1 VPVAG
6 VAYAAPAAQ
15 NRIRNDTRM
24 PGRIYQP
31 ASLTSVQLV
40 LMPVLFF
47 LGAKLSLVFAI
58 QPESLVILWM
68 PNGLLLATLLHFG
81 LRRYGWFTVAIL
93 IAEVAA
99 DYPTYQLTE
108 SLLYGLINL
117 GEATLAW
124 AILRRWRFNPSFSAP
139 RDLGCFLV
147 AGPLLSAL
155 VAACAAAAV
164 YWHYE
169 ENAVGYLEFLRIW
182 WFSDGVGVLLITPL
196 VLSVWPVR
204 SSTRVGTTVKL
215 RWYDLF
221 VAMAVVVLLAMFLM
235 ARDGQYAGWPVRPV
249 LLLPFVLYASV
260 RLTPRATTIVLTL
273 VAIAALFVTAS
284 GRRPFGPIDLQQ
296 TILQVQ
302 QFIIIIAV
310 GGLGISSLLAQLRA
324 NVAQLEL
331 RVLERTS
338 ELREANERLR
348 QLAVTDA
355 LTGLANRRA
364 LFEAMNREIERSR
377 RHAHPLTIIM
387 FDIDRFKAINDLH
400 GHAAGDRVLQRVAQ
414 LALGLVRSGDL
425 LARYGGEE
433 FLLLAPETDRS
444 QAVQLAERIR
454 AELHAADVPVDHTT
468 IRFTASFGIASLNED
483 DRDASAVIARA
494 DQALYSAKESGRD
507 RVVAA

>member
-1 VPVAG
+1 
-6 VAYAAPAAQ
+6 
-15 NRIRNDTRM
+15 M
-24 PGRIYQP
+24 PGRIHQP
-31 ASLTSVQLV
+31 ALLTLVHLV
-40 LMPVLFF
+40 LVPVLFF
-47 LGAKLSLVFAI
+47 LGAKLSLAFAI

-81 LRRYGWFTVAIL
+81 LRRYAWFVAAIL
-93 IAEVAA
+93 VAEVAA
-99 DYPTYQLTE
+99 DYPTYELTE
-108 SLLYGLINL
+108 SLLYGIVNL

-124 AILRRWRFNPSFSAP
+124 AILRRWRFNPSFSTP
-139 RDLGCFLV
+139 RDLGCFLI
-147 AGPLLSAL
+147 AGPVVAAF

-164 YWHYE
+164 YGLHADNE
-169 ENAVGYLEFLRIW
+169 VGYVEFLRIW

-204 SSTRVGTTVKL
+204 SGTRVEAMKFQ
-215 RWYDLF
+215 WYDL
-221 VAMAVVVLLAMFLM
+221 VVTMAALGVLAMFLM

-260 RLTPRATTIVLTL
+260 RLTPRGTTIVLTL

-284 GRRPFGPIDLQQ
+284 GRRPFGAIDLQQ

-302 QFIIIIAV
+302 QFITIIGV
-310 GGLGISSLLAQLRA
+310 GGLGMSSLLAQLRA

-331 RVLERTS
+331 RVLERTA
-338 ELREANERLR
+338 ELREANERLS
-348 QLAVTDA
+348 QLAVTDS

-364 LFEAMNREIERSR
+364 LFETMTREIERAR
-377 RHAHPLTIIM
+377 RHAHPLSLIM
-387 FDIDRFKAINDLH
+387 FDIDRFKAINDAY
-400 GHAAGDRVLQRVAQ
+400 GHAAGDRVLQRVAE
-414 LALGLVRSGDL
+414 LALAVVRSGDL

-433 FLLLAPETDRS
+433 FLLLAPETDLS

-454 AELHAADVPVDHTT
+454 VAQQAAEVSIDHTM
-468 IRFTASFGIASLNED
+468 IRFTASFGVVSLRED

-494 DQALYSAKESGRD
+494 DQALYAAKEGGRN